1 MVLTVKNSGTKFTK
15 SDWRIREFIEN
26 NTDEFLFLSIG
37 QLAAR
42 LEVSEATISRFVRH
56 MGYQDFKELKN
67 GVMKQKTRMGAAR
80 KMAGTLMKNQGFD
93 LEKWFA
99 HQRECMEKT
108 LEGMDPDQFWQA
120 VESIRTAERI
130 YIHAKN
136 ASASVG
142 QLLFF
147 RLRRLGFAITMI
159 PSGGTEVVEGIVHA
173 GPGDL
178 VILFGYSKISEEGK
192 IILDYAGT
200 AGYRT
205 LLFTSRPE
213 GNTRADVNLY
223 VYRGEEEEFHSSAV
237 SAALADGL
245 VLALT
250 ERMQPLSAERMIKVQ
265 NVKNM
270 YKHRVQDP

>member
-1 MVLTVKNSGTKFTK
+1 MVLTVKKSDTKFTK
-15 SDWRIREFIEN
+15 SDWKIREFIES

-42 LEVSEATISRFVRH
+42 LDVSEATVSRFVRH
-56 MGYQDFKELKN
+56 MGYQDFKELKS
-67 GVMKQKTRMGAAR
+67 GVMKQKTRRGAAR
-80 KMAGTLMKNQGFD
+80 KMAGTLMKTQGFD

-147 RLRRLGFAITMI
+147 RLRRLGFDISLI

-178 VILFGYSKISEEGK
+178 VILFGYSRISAEGK
-192 IILDYAGT
+192 IILDYAAA

-205 LLFTSRPE
+205 LLFTGTPE
-213 GNTRADVNLY
+213 GSSRADVNLY
-223 VYRGEEEEFHSSAV
+223 VYRGEEEEFHSTAV

-270 YKHRVQDP
+270 YKHKMEGE